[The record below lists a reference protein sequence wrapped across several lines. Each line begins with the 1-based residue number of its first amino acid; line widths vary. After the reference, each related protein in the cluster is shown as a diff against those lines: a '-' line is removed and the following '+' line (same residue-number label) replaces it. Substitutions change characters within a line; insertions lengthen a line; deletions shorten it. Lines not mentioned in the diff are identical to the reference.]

1 MERPRH
7 SRPQGG
13 DKEELERTSQRKW
26 SCKISSDSA
35 KVIERRQTGCFL
47 CSMSPTAMMCATRKP
62 WRFSNLSQLWGLH
75 QRRRPPWEE
84 DHMLWRSKNSFLSS
98 IVANQTKSLV
108 NQIPFLSFSHRI
120 PETKTVPQL
129 LWLFPTLC
137 RKGTAAS
144 HWVLTA
150 RTVIYKP
157 VSSFPTESDRFS

>member
-35 KVIERRQTGCFL
+35 MVIERRQTGCFL

-98 IVANQTKSLV
+98 IVANQTKS
-108 NQIPFLSFSHRI
+108 
-120 PETKTVPQL
+120 
-129 LWLFPTLC
+129 
-137 RKGTAAS
+137 
-144 HWVLTA
+144 
-150 RTVIYKP
+150 
-157 VSSFPTESDRFS
+157 VSSFKFRFCPFHTGSLKPKLFPNYSGYFLLSVGKEQRHPTGC